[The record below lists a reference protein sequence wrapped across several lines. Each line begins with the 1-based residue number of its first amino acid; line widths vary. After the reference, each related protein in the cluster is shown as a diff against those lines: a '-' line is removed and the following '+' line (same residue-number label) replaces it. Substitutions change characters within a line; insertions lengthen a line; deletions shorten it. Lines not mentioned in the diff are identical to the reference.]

1 MTAFVL
7 AASLMIATALGF
19 LLPPLLGLRLRS
31 SGAVPS
37 EANLA
42 VIRAQARE
50 LESDR
55 ATGLLNDSAFEES
68 RRELERR
75 VVEDVAADKDWKA
88 AAPGRPGRWVAV
100 VVGAVVPVLA
110 ASLYLLLGTPRA
122 LQAPADATA
131 VPDHSAG
138 HSTSPEQMESMV
150 TRLAQRLSEAPDD
163 GDGWAMLA
171 RSYAVLGRHA
181 QAVPAYQRAAAL
193 QPDDAQLLADY
204 ADALAVTHRG
214 RVDGQPLR
222 LVQRALRIDPD
233 NVKALALAGTAA
245 FDRKDYAKAVALWE
259 HAVGF
264 APAGEPFTAAL
275 EASLAEARSL
285 TTGKTAEPG
294 VATAPASIRAVS
306 GVVTLAPELAG
317 RAAPQDSVLIFAR
330 AASGPRMPVAV
341 LRHKVSD
348 LPLEF
353 VLDDSAAMT
362 PAVKL
367 SDFDRVMI
375 VVRVSKVAS
384 AQSQPGDLEGT
395 AGPLTVGTRNVR
407 VRIDRVLP

>member
-7 AASLMIATALGF
+7 TASLMIAAALGF
-19 LLPPLLGLRLRS
+19 LLPPLLGLRRRS
-31 SGAVPS
+31 SGAAVS
-37 EANLA
+37 DANLA
-42 VIRAQARE
+42 VIRQQARE

-55 ATGLLNDSAFEES
+55 ARGLLSDRAFEES

-75 VVEDVAADKDWKA
+75 VVEDVAADKNPSA
-88 AAPGRPGRWVAV
+88 TAPGRPGRWVAV
-100 VVGAVVPVLA
+100 VVGAVVPALA
-110 ASLYLLLGTPRA
+110 AALYVVLGTPQA
-122 LQAPADATA
+122 LQAPADATVA
-131 VPDHSAG
+131 PDHWAG
-138 HSTSPEQMESMV
+138 HSTAPEQMEAMV
-150 TRLAQRLSEAPDD
+150 ARLAQRLAETPDD

-171 RSYAVLGRHA
+171 RSYAVLGRHS
-181 QAVPAYQRAAAL
+181 QAVPAYERAVAL
-193 QPDDAQLLADY
+193 QSGDAQLLADY

-214 RVDGQPLR
+214 RVEGQPLR

-245 FDRKDYAKAVALWE
+245 FDRKDYAKAVAFWE
-259 HAVGF
+259 HAVGL
-264 APAGEPFTAAL
+264 APPGEAFTAAL

-285 TTGKTAEPG
+285 AGSKAARPG
-294 VATAPASIRAVS
+294 VAIAPASDRAVS
-306 GVVTLAPELAG
+306 GVVTLAPELTG
-317 RAAPQDSVLIFAR
+317 KAAPQDSVLIFAR
-330 AASGPRMPVAV
+330 APDGPRMPVAV
-341 LRHKVSD
+341 LRRKVSD

-367 SDFDRVMI
+367 SDFDQVII
-375 VVRVSKVAS
+375 VARVSKVAS

-407 VRIDRVLP
+407 VRVDRVLP